1 MIMINVLIVEDEYL
15 ARMFLSNLIKWEE
28 NGMKLIGCAKDGVE
42 ALEIMNKENVHIV
55 ISDLKMPKMN
65 GIELLRELNSIGF
78 AGKFIVMSNY
88 NEFQDVK
95 MAMKQGA
102 YDYILKVTATEQE
115 VLEVLRKVIKELK
128 VNSHELTEED
138 IEKYSDELTT
148 IHEYITEVL
157 HSNKEWSIDEEFEN
171 KWISSVT
178 MAYVRISKMNVESLE
193 KEYKIHQY
201 ISNIM
206 YSFSNL
212 IEAESIVLVDL
223 SRNEFA
229 IIILN
234 REEKI
239 ANIEI
244 LLSKIKKN
252 IKNYLDVEVELAK
265 TKVFSS
271 VKETREYIKEIQMEQ
286 SFMLQKSFSS
296 YRDEVKVIIDY
307 IDENLTSKV
316 TLTDIANLVN
326 MNKSYISRLFKEE
339 TSMTLSEYITYRKID
354 RAVIL
359 MKNPKLKIKEI
370 AFEVGIPDPL
380 YFSRIF
386 TKVQGKTP
394 SEFREQY
401 LNRA

>member
-1 MIMINVLIVEDEYL
+1 MINVLIVEDEYL